1 MRKKRRRSIF
11 SFFFPV
17 IQFTFLLLLWVS
29 LSLSLRQMT
38 IPVSVVAKH
47 CLTLA
52 HCRAFI
58 SAEHS
63 VKCLFSKASQPL
75 QFSRNCCSSWM
86 EKMVECCHSIKIQF
100 VPIIKCN
107 GEKLCT
113 SPAAEQV
120 FWSHSMEI
128 RSPQSGDNNNHSESA
143 TITLLFLLVS
153 LLLLWHTRRI
163 RNLKAFIVVASWYI
177 VMSCKLKPKKERA
190 TKNCPH
196 FTMLTTGFPSFTSS
210 TNSVQIRPYRIVIL
224 HPQIV
229 AVVGASL
236 RAVLF

>member
-1 MRKKRRRSIF
+1 MRKKKKKYILVFLSRYSIHI
-11 SFFFPV
+11 SFA
-17 IQFTFLLLLWVS
+17 S

-38 IPVSVVAKH
+38 IPVTVVAKH

-52 HCRAFI
+52 HGRAFI

-63 VKCLFSKASQPL
+63 VKCLLSKASQQV

-100 VPIIKCN
+100 VTQPYSIIKCN

-113 SPAAEQV
+113 SAAAKQV

-224 HPQIV
+224 HPPIV
-229 AVVGASL
+229 AVVGALL